1 MAEARKRGWR
11 WSFVPRRLIRN
22 EKFLGLSPMDSS
34 ILLRLYLACTGFG
47 RFECGRVTLKIQLGI
62 IDPEVDLFERV
73 RHLEAQGFL
82 HVYEVDGEIFGQIAR
97 YDDDAPADLIR
108 KRGTEILPGC
118 PSLSAGELPN
128 GCQPSAQS
136 RSEKKREE
144 KKRARVEPY
153 RDE

>member
-1 MAEARKRGWR
+1 MADAKKRGWR

-22 EKFLGLSPMDSS
+22 ERFLALSPMDSS
-34 ILLRLYLACTGFG
+34 ILLRLYLACTGYG
-47 RFECGRVTLKIQLGI
+47 RFECGFVTLKIQLGI
-62 IDPEVDLFERV
+62 IDPDVDLFERV
-73 RHLEAQGFL
+73 RHLEAQGFV
-82 HVYEVDGEIFGQIAR
+82 HVYEIEGETFGQISR

-108 KRGTEILPGC
+108 KRGSEILPAC
-118 PSLSAGELPN
+118 PALSADCLPN

-136 RSEKKREE
+136 RSEEIREE